1 MSNTKNLC
9 IYFIATAI
17 LFGAALV
24 ANPTQSVN
32 AQNGNGNGT
41 QNGNA
46 TNATVIITANSVD
59 IDPLVKALKK
69 QYPAISELSGDE
81 DKSLAEKVKELKDAK
96 ETART
101 IVAAN
106 LLRDLIA
113 LKALQEGE

>member
-32 AQNGNGNGT
+32 AQNGNGT

-69 QYPAISELSGDE
+69 QYPAIEQHSGDE

-96 ETART
+96 ETAKT

-113 LKALQEGE
+113 LKALQEGD